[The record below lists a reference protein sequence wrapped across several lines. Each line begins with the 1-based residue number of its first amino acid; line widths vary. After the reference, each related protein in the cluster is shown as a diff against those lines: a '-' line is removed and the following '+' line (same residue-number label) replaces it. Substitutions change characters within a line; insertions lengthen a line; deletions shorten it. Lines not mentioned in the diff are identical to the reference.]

1 MGNSTRLL
9 SRTVLAV
16 LALTIAL
23 AGCASRESD
32 SSIEDS
38 SFTADSLDGLNRLSG
53 AVSAE
58 APFAAAY
65 VYARNLDKNV
75 LYTVFTHKGQYR
87 AINLMDGGYEIL
99 VRGKEICDR
108 SIKCC
113 AFRVALTCSWI
124 WHCSQVRIIR

>member
-1 MGNSTRLL
+1 MGISTMLL
-9 SRTVLAV
+9 GRAVLPV

-23 AGCASRESD
+23 SGCASPESD

-38 SFTADSLDGLNRLSG
+38 STTADSLDGLNRLSG

-87 AINLMDGGYEIL
+87 AINLMDGGYEIWSEKGGL
-99 VRGKEICDR
+99 
-108 SIKCC
+108 
-113 AFRVALTCSWI
+113 
-124 WHCSQVRIIR
+124 